1 MNDYSNIGNKF
12 IKDNE
17 GIIYIALNKISWL
30 PDFEDILQEARIW
43 LLEAKLKYNK
53 QRASWTTFAKYYIQH
68 SYKNYQRR
76 NFIQKKSLDK
86 NGYTS
91 FCIDDMDDDD
101 LYKIS
106 NSECIDDSIFAESF
120 YNYWMNTIKDEK
132 IKDIVKMRLE
142 GAGFRIIGYKY
153 GFSHQYAWE
162 LYTNEIKRIKKE
174 FCNDKIKF

>member
-1 MNDYSNIGNKF
+1 MNDYSNIDNKF

-17 GIIYIALNKISWL
+17 GIIKIALNKISWL

-68 SYKNYQRR
+68 SYRNYQRR
-76 NFIQKKSLDK
+76 NFIQKKSLER

-91 FCIDDMDDDD
+91 FCIDDMDDED
-101 LYKIS
+101 LCKVS
-106 NSECIDDSIFAESF
+106 TSECIDDKITAECF
-120 YNYWMNTIKDEK
+120 YNYCINSIKDER
-132 IKDIVKMRLE
+132 IRDVVQMRLS

-153 GFSHQYAWE
+153 KFSHQRAWE
-162 LYTNEIKRIKKE
+162 IYTNEIKRIKKE
-174 FCNDKIKF
+174 FKNDKIKF